1 MIATNL
7 IVRCTWALRC
17 EAEENGMV
25 VDGAVVAHSWV
36 PGEEEEGDAAKTK
49 KKVSAS
55 LLDTSTRHR

>member
-1 MIATNL
+1 
-7 IVRCTWALRC
+7 
-17 EAEENGMV
+17 MV